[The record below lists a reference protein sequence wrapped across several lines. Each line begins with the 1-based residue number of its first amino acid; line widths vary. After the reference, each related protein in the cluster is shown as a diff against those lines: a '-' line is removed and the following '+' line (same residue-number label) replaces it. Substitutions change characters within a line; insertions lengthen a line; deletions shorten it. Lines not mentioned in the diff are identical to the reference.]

1 MLTQK
6 ARYALRAMLYLARS
20 TDSATV
26 SAIADAESIPRKFL
40 ETVMAALKSHGL
52 VVSRRGA
59 QGGYLLARGADAITF
74 ADILRCIDGPLALA
88 PCVSQTAF
96 RPCDDCADIDTC
108 LIRPA
113 LLAVRDTT
121 AILLEGY
128 TLAQATGDRRVAFV

>member
-6 ARYALRAMLYLARS
+6 ARYALQAMLHLARVS
-20 TDSATV
+20 DSVTV
-26 SAIADAESIPRKFL
+26 AAIAEAEGIPRKFL
-40 ETVMAALKSHGL
+40 EQVMSALKARGL

-59 QGGYLLARGADAITF
+59 QGGYLLGRPADAVTF

-96 RPCDDCADIDTC
+96 HPCEGCADVTTC

-128 TLAQATGDRRVAFV
+128 TLAQALGDKRVAFV